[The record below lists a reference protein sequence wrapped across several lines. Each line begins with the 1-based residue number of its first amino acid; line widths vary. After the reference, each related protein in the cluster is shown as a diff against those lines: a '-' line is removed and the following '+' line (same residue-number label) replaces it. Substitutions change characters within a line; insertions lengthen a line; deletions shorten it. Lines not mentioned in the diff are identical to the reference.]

1 MTAVDV
7 LGSVDELTDG
17 TGGSVD
23 ARHGGENRSISEI
36 PAKRVVPGDSGRA
49 GLWDYAA
56 GANQIGEGEVVTRR

>member
-23 ARHGGENRSISEI
+23 LVTE
-36 PAKRVVPGDSGRA
+36 AKTVHIGNPG
-49 GLWDYAA
+49 
-56 GANQIGEGEVVTRR
+56 